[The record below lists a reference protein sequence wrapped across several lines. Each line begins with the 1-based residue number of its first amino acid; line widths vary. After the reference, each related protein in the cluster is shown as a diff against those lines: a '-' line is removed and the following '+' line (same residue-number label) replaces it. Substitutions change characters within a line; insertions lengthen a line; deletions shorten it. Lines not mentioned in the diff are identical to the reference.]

1 MKKLIVFVITAVV
14 CWQVG
19 AAVGW
24 KNLDK
29 EHHLGGRVT
38 SEGYM
43 RGKVVLVCRWGL
55 KFQKCRT
62 MLPKLEDA
70 LRKCISL
77 KQSSDPR
84 VAQEAKNAL
93 ADIKWALADF

>member
-1 MKKLIVFVITAVV
+1 MKLIVSVIAAVV

-19 AAVGW
+19 AAVEW

-43 RGKVVLVCRWGL
+43 RGKVTLVCRWGL
-55 KFQKCRT
+55 KFQKNSVGT
-62 MLPKLEDA
+62 HPA
-70 LRKCISL
+70 KCHAVFTFEGTVHCWNSVTFVGGRREYEEF
-77 KQSSDPR
+77 SG
-84 VAQEAKNAL
+84 
-93 ADIKWALADF
+93 

>member
-1 MKKLIVFVITAVV
+1 MKLIVSVIAAVV

-19 AAVGW
+19 AAVEW

-43 RGKVVLVCRWGL
+43 RGKVTLVCRWGL

-93 ADIKWALADF
+93 ADIKWTLADF

>member
-1 MKKLIVFVITAVV
+1 MKLIVSVIAAIV

-19 AAVGW
+19 AAVEW

-29 EHHLGGRVT
+29 GHHLGGRVT
-38 SEGYM
+38 SEGCM
-43 RGKVVLVCRWGL
+43 RGKVTLVCRWGL

-70 LRKCISL
+70 LRKYAAL
-77 KQSSDPR
+77 KQSPDPR

-93 ADIKWALADF
+93 ADIKWTLADF